1 MISVFSPFVN
11 GLLKPKNVVLTEK
24 LKAGEVYD
32 QLRNIYNQGAKVIE
46 DSTILVVPSNEDE
59 DRSAIIY
66 AICTNADLR
75 ETVRWIN
82 RRITLCIG
90 KETYVTLE
98 IRRRIA
104 MNMLYKLV
112 QEGKADADIVCKM
125 HSYLYENL
133 QNEIS
138 LVLDDDL
145 PF

>member
-11 GLLKPKNVVLTEK
+11 GLLKPRNVILTEK
-24 LKAGEVYD
+24 LKAGEVYN

-46 DSTILVVPSNEDE
+46 NSPILVVPSKEDE
-59 DRSAIIY
+59 DKSAIIY
-66 AICTNADLR
+66 TICTNADLR

-133 QNEIS
+133 QNEVS

>member
-24 LKAGEVYD
+24 LKAGEVYN

-98 IRRRIA
+98 VRRRIA
-104 MNMLYKLV
+104 MN
-112 QEGKADADIVCKM
+112 ICT
-125 HSYLYENL
+125 N
-133 QNEIS
+133 
-138 LVLDDDL
+138 
-145 PF
+145 

>member
-24 LKAGEVYD
+24 LKAGEVYNR
-32 QLRNIYNQGAKVIE
+32 LRNIYNQGAKVIE

-66 AICTNADLR
+66 EICTNADLR

-133 QNEIS
+133 QNEVS

>member
-66 AICTNADLR
+66 AICINADLR

-133 QNEIS
+133 QNEVN